1 MGVSKIEPIQSLS
14 NKDFA
19 VVFVEVQS
27 ATTALWHVADWCA
40 TLEEIVV
47 RLKLLDAPR
56 ATAIANEIEE
66 FIHHTAEVAEAAHL
80 HMIRHSVD
88 LFAETKER
96 NGKPSAHGE

>member
-19 VVFVEVQS
+19 IVFVEVQS
-27 ATTALWHVADWCA
+27 ATTALWHVVDWCG
-40 TLEEIVV
+40 TLEEIGE

-66 FIHHTAEVAEAAHL
+66 FLHHTTEVAEVAHL
-80 HMIRHSVD
+80 HMLKHSVD

-96 NGKPSAHGE
+96 NGNPSAHGE